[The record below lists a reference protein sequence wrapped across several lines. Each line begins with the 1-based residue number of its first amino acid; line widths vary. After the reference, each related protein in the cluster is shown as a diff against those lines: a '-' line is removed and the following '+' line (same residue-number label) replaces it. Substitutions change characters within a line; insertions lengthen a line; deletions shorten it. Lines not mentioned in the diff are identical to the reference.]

1 MFFFFSFPQ
10 ILIYL
15 TMQWEMMSHFNEKH
29 KEIEKPRC
37 YFLSSVVLCVFFFS
51 SCCCSNERKL
61 GENYSITSSP
71 SPSHTSTPPPPDS
84 LNRHVLTR
92 VDLCCKS
99 CYWFLFFIFF
109 SRWCSAVASC
119 VPFLLHILST
129 DQCSMA
135 ALCYLLL
142 QRTATDKRRKK
153 KTCTKIVGRGNRKL
167 RWCCFFVFCFCIS
180 LLLRCCIMGSLF
192 LLDHLLSPHRKK
204 TDGRSDVGHVVWYFW
219 ARERPKE

>member
-1 MFFFFSFPQ
+1 MKG
-10 ILIYL
+10 
-15 TMQWEMMSHFNEKH
+15 N
-29 KEIEKPRC
+29 
-37 YFLSSVVLCVFFFS
+37 SV
-51 SCCCSNERKL
+51 R
-61 GENYSITSSP
+61 IIP
-71 SPSHTSTPPPPDS
+71 SPAAPRPPTLPPRLPLDS

-167 RWCCFFVFCFCIS
+167 RWCCFFFFF
-180 LLLRCCIMGSLF
+180 LLLHIIALKMLHYGLSFPVGSSVVATSEKNWREIRRGTCRVIF
-192 LLDHLLSPHRKK
+192 LGQRASKGIKK
-204 TDGRSDVGHVVWYFW
+204 
-219 ARERPKE
+219 

>member
-1 MFFFFSFPQ
+1 MKG
-10 ILIYL
+10 
-15 TMQWEMMSHFNEKH
+15 N
-29 KEIEKPRC
+29 
-37 YFLSSVVLCVFFFS
+37 SV
-51 SCCCSNERKL
+51 R
-61 GENYSITSSP
+61 IIP
-71 SPSHTSTPPPPDS
+71 SPAAPRPPTLPPRLPLDS

-119 VPFLLHILST
+119 VPFLLHILPT

>member
-1 MFFFFSFPQ
+1 MKG
-10 ILIYL
+10 
-15 TMQWEMMSHFNEKH
+15 N
-29 KEIEKPRC
+29 
-37 YFLSSVVLCVFFFS
+37 SV
-51 SCCCSNERKL
+51 R
-61 GENYSITSSP
+61 IIP
-71 SPSHTSTPPPPDS
+71 SPAAPRPPTLPPRLPLTLLTATSWRGWIFAANP
-84 LNRHVLTR
+84 VIGF
-92 VDLCCKS
+92 C
-99 CYWFLFFIFF
+99 FFFF

>member
-1 MFFFFSFPQ
+1 MCPLNRKHRPFGGNIINLINGFLFFFFSFPQ

-71 SPSHTSTPPPPDS
+71 SPSHTSTPPPLDS

-99 CYWFLFFIFF
+99 CYWFLFFFF
-109 SRWCSAVASC
+109 SLDDVRRWRLACRFSYISSRQISAAWRRYVISC
-119 VPFLLHILST
+119 FSGPRQI
-129 DQCSMA
+129 
-135 ALCYLLL
+135 
-142 QRTATDKRRKK
+142 REEKK
-153 KTCTKIVGRGNRKL
+153 KLVPKL
-167 RWCCFFVFCFCIS
+167 LEEETES
-180 LLLRCCIMGSLF
+180 
-192 LLDHLLSPHRKK
+192 
-204 TDGRSDVGHVVWYFW
+204 
-219 ARERPKE
+219 

>member
-1 MFFFFSFPQ
+1 
-10 ILIYL
+10 
-15 TMQWEMMSHFNEKH
+15 MQWEMMSHFNEKH

-71 SPSHTSTPPPPDS
+71 SPSHTSTRLPLDS

-167 RWCCFFVFCFCIS
+167 RWCCFFFFF
-180 LLLRCCIMGSLF
+180 LLLHIIALKMLHYGLSFPVGSSVVATSEKNWREIRRGTCRVIF
-192 LLDHLLSPHRKK
+192 LGQRASKGIKK
-204 TDGRSDVGHVVWYFW
+204 
-219 ARERPKE
+219 